1 MNVCGPSPLT
11 YGDNLALFRTHGK
24 TEFRGPHTSLAGTL
38 NFYLDYAQICG
49 FLCKKVVNLNFSEN
63 KSSSRDFGCA
73 NLRLSAAKS
82 VKTRLSAHILVFHDE
97 YNLPRFF
104 EESRETSILKNK

>member
-24 TEFRGPHTSLAGTL
+24 TECRGPRTSLAGTL
-38 NFYLDYAQICG
+38 NFDLDYAQICR
-49 FLCKKVVNLNFSEN
+49 FPRKKVVNLNFSAN

-73 NLRLSAAKS
+73 NL
-82 VKTRLSAHILVFHDE
+82 
-97 YNLPRFF
+97 
-104 EESRETSILKNK
+104 